1 MQFLKMP
8 YELITD
14 KEITANEFRIY
25 TYLLSL
31 YNNKKNCSYPSL
43 EVISEKLGICL
54 TTVKKS
60 IKRLAD
66 LEYITIEKRKGL
78 AGNFNIYKNLKH
90 INNKYKTYKKA
101 TKHNKIAEKLKGK
114 FLNKDKKVNKEND
127 ANNIDTTGKNKSENI
142 ENRRNKNNIDS
153 HINVSLARAVTN
165 IDNSN
170 FAKKILSL
178 ANENIVRE
186 AIKIFKKKRGKTPTF
201 LINIMIDEYCRR
213 GSEFPRGMF
222 NLLKGKLIFN
232 YFSIP

>member
-1 MQFLKMP
+1 MQFLKLS

-14 KEITANEFRIY
+14 KNITANEFRIY

-31 YNNKKNCSYPSL
+31 YNTEKNCSYPSL
-43 EVISEKLGICL
+43 EVISKNLGICL
-54 TTVKKS
+54 STVKKS
-60 IKRLAD
+60 IKT
-66 LEYITIEKRKGL
+66 LEELGYIKIEKRKGL

-90 INNKYKTYKKA
+90 IVNTNKKTTKKA
-101 TKHNKIAEKLKGK
+101 IKTKEIVKKLKDK
-114 FLNKDKKVNKEND
+114 LYDKDKKVDDESKEND
-127 ANNIDTTGKNKSENI
+127 TNNMNNDKDAKSNDI
-142 ENRRNKNNIDS
+142 ENNHNKNHIDS

-165 IDNSN
+165 VDNSN

-201 LINIMIDEYCRR
+201 LISLMIDEYCRR

-222 NLLKGKLIFN
+222 NLLKYDFIL
-232 YFSIP
+232 